1 MIIVTLRLRQLGA
14 AVRSAD
20 ALLWSG
26 EGGAEVTKRKADY
39 RQTETGLTTGTRE
52 PLEGSTEEEIASC
65 AVAGGSNSPGAD
77 GKGMEAGLFEDLLGS
92 VREAGAILR
101 GEREAARRT
110 RFDDLDGSE
119 ADTAG

>member
-1 MIIVTLRLRQLGA
+1 MTKHE
-14 AVRSAD
+14 AD
-20 ALLWSG
+20 HQQ
-26 EGGAEVTKRKADY
+26 AEAECTP
-39 RQTETGLTTGTRE
+39 GTRE
-52 PLEGSTEEEIASC
+52 PVEGSTEEEIASG
-65 AVAGGSNSPGAD
+65 AVAGGSTPAGPG
-77 GKGMEAGLFEDLLGS
+77 GMGMEAGLFEDLLGS